1 MGSFIFL
8 AMKLNAQILRT
19 ILFIL
24 LFAAKNLSAQY
35 QFVADEKGRLLT
47 DKRYENVEGSAY
59 LFPDWKQGEVITS
72 ENKLVPNLSLKY
84 DQVADNLLFQANGA
98 SYEFIPKVLS
108 FVIKSGKIS
117 QKFVYL
123 NQNDG
128 APDIGYFEILADGK
142 FKLYKKVKK
151 IVLEAKGYNSAN
163 VNKVIDE
170 NKKYY
175 YQENGRV
182 KELKINKK
190 AVENAFADH
199 RAEVDAYLATNKSLK
214 NEADIIL
221 LFQFLNR

>member
-1 MGSFIFL
+1 
-8 AMKLNAQILRT
+8 MKLNAQILRT

-24 LFAAKNLSAQY
+24 LFAAKNVSAQY

-59 LFPDWKQGEVITS
+59 LFPDWKQGEVITN
-72 ENKLVPNLSLKY
+72 ENKLVQNLSLKY

-98 SYEFIPKVLS
+98 SYEFMPKVLS

-123 NQNDG
+123 TQDAG
-128 APDIGYFEILADGK
+128 VPVTGYFEDLADGK

-175 YQENGRV
+175 YLENGKF

-190 AVENAFADH
+190 AIENTLADH
-199 RAEVDAYLATNKSLK
+199 KGEVDAYLATNKSLK
-214 NEADIIL
+214 NEAELIL